1 MGNIAGAPMSPRVCN
16 GGLAWFYRDTGQI
29 DLECEIVDQDG
40 APVVLGGDDTIE
52 MEIRDRTNQ
61 IVYSA
66 SFSADD
72 HVRLDLTEE
81 TSEAMRPGS
90 YTMNVWATHAGKRS
104 TIASKTRIEVE

>member
-16 GGLAWFYRDTGQI
+16 GSLYWFWRDTGQI
-29 DLECEIVDQDG
+29 DIECNITDQDG

-61 IVYSA
+61 IVYTA
-66 SFSADD
+66 SFNAGD

-90 YTMNVWATHAGKRS
+90 YTMTVWVEHAGKRS
-104 TIASKTRIEVE
+104 TLACKVRIEVE